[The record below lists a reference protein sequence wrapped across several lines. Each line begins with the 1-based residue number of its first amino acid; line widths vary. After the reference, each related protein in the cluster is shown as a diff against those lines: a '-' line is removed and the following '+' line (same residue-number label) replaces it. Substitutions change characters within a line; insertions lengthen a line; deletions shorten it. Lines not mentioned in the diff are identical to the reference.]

1 MSVCQHDGSDSMD
14 TAHELAQHPKTGP
27 PDSGPGGAVALRAE
41 PDGLKQT
48 AGAIRVAAGK
58 GSKDSRNDDGRNRRG
73 SSDLADTLGELA
85 MSNVEQ
91 ENNLPLGLD
100 VGTSRIVVARSMDR
114 THQSQYESQLNAFIT
129 MPYSKLAESLL
140 QREGVFHE
148 VSGGELV
155 VTGNDA
161 QKFAEVFHVETRRPM
176 LGGVL
181 NPQEPHSLAV
191 LRSIIARVVGKAGV
205 AGRKIFFSIP
215 APCLGG
221 DPAIA
226 YHEASIQQILKQLGY
241 DAQPIQEG
249 LAVVFGEMSSSN
261 YTGIGISCGSG
272 LCNVC
277 LAVLSVP
284 VINFAIPKAGDFIDA
299 QAAAVTGELATR
311 MRVQKELN
319 FAVNGLSADRVQN
332 ALTVYYDDVIQTLA
346 NTLRSTISSTQRLPK
361 LDQSV
366 PIVLSGGTTIPKGFL
381 KRFTTALRAEDFP
394 IKISEI
400 RVAEDPLNSTA
411 RGALMAALC

>member
-1 MSVCQHDGSDSMD
+1 MSECKHDGPNSVE
-14 TAHELAQHPKTGP
+14 TASELAQDRKTGP
-27 PDSGPGGAVALRAE
+27 RDCGPGGAAALRAE
-41 PDGLKQT
+41 SDG
-48 AGAIRVAAGK
+48 IPVVA
-58 GSKDSRNDDGRNRRG
+58 SKVNKKDRRNDSGRGRGG
-73 SSDLADTLGELA
+73 SSAGLANKLGELA
-85 MSNVEQ
+85 MNNGEQ
-91 ENNLPLGLD
+91 ESNLPLGLD

-114 THQSQYESQLNAFIT
+114 NNQSQYESQLNAFIT

-140 QREGVFHE
+140 EREGVFHE
-148 VSGGELV
+148 VFGGELV

-161 QKFAEVFHVETRRPM
+161 QRFAEVFHVETRRPM
-176 LGGVL
+176 LRGVL
-181 NPQEPHSLAV
+181 NPQEPHSLPV
-191 LRSIIARVVGKAGV
+191 MRSIISRLVGKAGV

-215 APCLGG
+215 APCP
-221 DPAIA
+221 DSDQAIA
-226 YHEASIQQILKQLGY
+226 YHEASIQQILKQLGFEP
-241 DAQPIQEG
+241 QPIQEG
-249 LAVVFGEMSSSN
+249 LAVVFGEMAASN

-284 VINFAIPKAGDFIDA
+284 VINFAVPKAGDFIDV

-319 FAVNGLSADRVQN
+319 FTVNGLSGDRVQN

-381 KRFTTALRAEDFP
+381 KRFTTALKVEDFP